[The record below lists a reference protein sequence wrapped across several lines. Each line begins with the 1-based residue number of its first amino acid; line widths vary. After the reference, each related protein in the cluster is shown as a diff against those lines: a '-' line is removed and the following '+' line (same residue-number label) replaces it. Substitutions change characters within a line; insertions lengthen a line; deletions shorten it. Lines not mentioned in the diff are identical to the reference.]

1 MLPAYYNKRSAVPVK
16 DHVVSREQPGLK
28 NKRRFCKVEGCNRIV
43 KSQGLC
49 QRHGAKPQKCR
60 VVECTKQAQGGFGG
74 MCKAHF
80 RASQNEC
87 IDYQVI
93 GEEAQVESVNDRVI
107 PASLSW
113 TPRSGGPMPLIAHL
127 KDGMDTKKPPGW
139 HRNEERRAR
148 RQPPV
153 AQLMTEFEDWEI
165 ELLYSESLI
174 LTGTSQLSFK
184 FLAFG
189 WGREVGF
196 HTELVKS
203 VCASR
208 RVMLPSTSRS
218 TATTTNLQV
227 SGQEVAGST
236 ESTTSSHQSSRNSP
250 SLPSQN
256 KEEDT
261 HGASSGASVEDESNW
276 RRVQMQNQA
285 RMEQPFSDVQGS
297 SGDPGPALAAMSS
310 KLTSSDHFMNYSSGK
325 LEEVDETNATD
336 FQMAKWGT
344 GEEWMKDETDDKDE
358 QAPMYSNDRTPSAS
372 LADMSSRL
380 TENDEWGQN
389 NTVRLQS
396 VDELH
401 APVYRPGHH
410 RGLGPAAKPARKT
423 SEDWIRGS
431 IGQMDDLDSIEY
443 STYCL
448 SMQFDEVTLQNIY
461 HEPDQS

>member
-1 MLPAYYNKRSAVPVK
+1 MLPASYSKRNAVAGK

-87 IDYQVI
+87 IDYQIV

-127 KDGMDTKKPPGW
+127 KDGMDAKKPPGW

-208 RVMLPSTSRS
+208 RVMLPSTARS
-218 TATTTNLQV
+218 TTTTHLQV
-227 SGQEVAGST
+227 VGQEVAGST
-236 ESTTSSHQSSRNSP
+236 ASTTSSHQSSRNSP

-256 KEEDT
+256 REEDT

-276 RRVQMQNQA
+276 RRMQMQQQG
-285 RMEQPFSDVQGS
+285 RMEQPFSDVPGS
-297 SGDPGPALAAMSS
+297 SDDPRAAIAGMSS
-310 KLTSSDHFMNYSSGK
+310 KLTSSDHYMNYSTGK
-325 LEEVDETNATD
+325 LEEVDESNPTD
-336 FQMAKWGT
+336 FHTARWRA
-344 GEEWMKDETDDKDE
+344 GEEWMKDEKDRD
-358 QAPMYSNDRTPSAS
+358 APMDPDNRTPSAS

-380 TENDEWGQN
+380 TGNDDWVQDN
-389 NTVRLQS
+389 AVRLQP
-396 VDELH
+396 VDEFH
-401 APVYRPGHH
+401 APVFRPGHH
-410 RGLGPAAKPARKT
+410 RGAIGPAAKPARKL
-423 SEDWIRGS
+423 SEDWIKGS
-431 IGQMDDLDSIEY
+431 IGQMDDLDNIEY

-461 HEPDQS
+461 QEPDQQT